1 MLQRFITDIRKYFRY
16 SVVCAKSHL
25 KTEVA
30 NSYLNWVWWIL
41 EPFCFMLIY
50 AYIFGTVFNTKEQYF
65 AAYIF
70 IGLTMW
76 NFFSKNLKASVQMV
90 KHNKSVV
97 SKVYFPK
104 YILLLTRM
112 WVNVFKM
119 MISFALVVVLIIW
132 YQIPLTWNALY
143 AVPILID
150 LFLLTFGIG
159 CFLLHYG
166 VYVEDLSNVVNIV
179 LQIFFYMTGI
189 FYHLEKRIPEYGA
202 ILNQYIPTAFLLTS
216 MRQALLYGQ
225 TPDWKMLL
233 FWFVVGL
240 ALCVLGVRK
249 VYKQENNYVKSI

>member
-1 MLQRFITDIRKYFRY
+1 MLKRFVADIRKYWRY
-16 SVVCAKSHL
+16 SIVCAKSYL
-25 KTEVA
+25 KSEVA

-50 AYIFGTVFNTKEQYF
+50 AYIFGVVFHTSEDYF

-76 NFFSKNLKASVQMV
+76 NFFNKTLVASVQMV
-90 KHNKSVV
+90 KRNKSLV

-112 WVNVFKM
+112 WVNGFKM
-119 MISFALVVVLIIW
+119 LISFGIVVALILF
-132 YQIPLTWNALY
+132 YRIPITWNVVY

-150 LFLLTFGIG
+150 LFLLTFGMST
-159 CFLLHYG
+159 FLLHYG
-166 VYVEDLSNVVNIV
+166 VYVEDLSNVVNILLKIV
-179 LQIFFYMTGI
+179 FYLTGI

-202 ILNQYIPTAFLLTS
+202 LLNQYIPTAYLLTS
-216 MRQALLYGQ
+216 MRQALIYGQ
-225 TPDWKMLL
+225 TPGWQMLL

-240 ALCVLGVRK
+240 LLSCLGVRK
-249 VYKQENNYVKSI
+249 IYRQENNYVKSI